1 MHDDTTT
8 TPRPAP
14 PDEDLAGPPVP
25 EQVVVPSRPGRAL
38 CMSVFDRWRC
48 GLDDGHPGLHTAVEV
63 GATTSWND
71 AVAGRMLR
79 EL

>member
-8 TPRPAP
+8 TPPSAIDPDDLDATAAP
-14 PDEDLAGPPVP
+14 GLVVGPDRTP
-25 EQVVVPSRPGRAL
+25 RAL
-38 CMSVFDRWRC
+38 CTSVFDRWRC
-48 GLDDGHPGLHTAVEV
+48 GLDVGHGGLHTAVEV

-79 EL
+79 DL

>member
-1 MHDDTTT
+1 MHDDTTP
-8 TPRPAP
+8 TPSGPFDGATHHHTPAA
-14 PDEDLAGPPVP
+14 DRVARD
-25 EQVVVPSRPGRAL
+25 L

-48 GLDDGHPGLHTAVEV
+48 GLDGGHDGLHTAHDDD
-63 GATTSWND
+63 GTTSWND